1 MSHSVPTEKTNIPSS
16 SALWAVL
23 IFVGLI
29 IAAINFVQAE
39 NKPEEGHGEHGAA
52 TEHVSGA
59 AHHEAATTEGHATVT
74 PGAEEHTTT
83 EGGGAAT
90 DTAHHEAQPA
100 AEEAHH

>member
-52 TEHVSGA
+52 TEHAGGA
-59 AHHEAATTEGHATVT
+59 AHHEAAAT
-74 PGAEEHTTT
+74 GEHTTVAPAADPHATT
-83 EGGGAAT
+83 EAAGT

>member
-16 SALWAVL
+16 SALWAVI

-39 NKPEEGHGEHGAA
+39 NKGEEHGEHGAA
-52 TEHVSGA
+52 TEHVEGVA
-59 AHHEAATTEGHATVT
+59 NHEAPVS
-74 PGAEEHTTT
+74 EEHVTTAPAT
-83 EGGGAAT
+83 EDHAAT